1 MLYICLLKKGGVFEA
16 ETKRKLTASMI
27 EHYIERDCEPE
38 QIQSI
43 FCIFKNE
50 KTKEFCQK
58 VVAKI
63 QEIVDEGVAE
73 GRKISDY
80 EYCERIEIQNDYYSN
95 LI

>member
-27 EHYIERDCEPE
+27 QHYIERDCEPE

-43 FCIFKNE
+43 FCILKNE

-58 VVAKI
+58 VIAKI
-63 QEIVDEGVAE
+63 QEIVDEEVAE
-73 GRKISDY
+73 GRKISNQ

>member
-16 ETKRKLTASMI
+16 ETKRQLTASMNQ
-27 EHYIERDCEPE
+27 HYIERDCEPE

-43 FCIFKNE
+43 FCILKNE

-58 VVAKI
+58 FFAKI
-63 QEIVDEGVAE
+63 QEIVDKGVAE
-73 GRKISDY
+73 GRKISNQ

>member
-1 MLYICLLKKGGVFEA
+1 MLYIVVLKKGGVFEA

-27 EHYIERDCEPE
+27 QHYVERDCEPE
-38 QIQSI
+38 EIQSI
-43 FCIFKNE
+43 FCILKNE

-63 QEIVDEGVAE
+63 QEIVDCGVAE
-73 GRKISDY
+73 GRKNSDQ

>member
-1 MLYICLLKKGGVFEA
+1 MLYIVVLKKGGVFEA

-43 FCIFKNE
+43 FCILKNE

-73 GRKISDY
+73 GRKISNQ

>member
-1 MLYICLLKKGGVFEA
+1 MIYICLLKKGGVFEA

-43 FCIFKNE
+43 FCILKNE

-63 QEIVDEGVAE
+63 QEIVDCGVAE
-73 GRKISDY
+73 GRKISNE

>member
-1 MLYICLLKKGGVFEA
+1 MIYIVVLKKVGVFEA
-16 ETKRKLTASMI
+16 ETKRQLTASMI
-27 EHYIERDCEPE
+27 AHYIEQDCEPE

-43 FCIFKNE
+43 FCILKNE

-63 QEIVDEGVAE
+63 QEIVDCGVAE
-73 GRKISDY
+73 GRKISDQ

>member
-1 MLYICLLKKGGVFEA
+1 MIYICLLKKGGVFEA

-27 EHYIERDCEPE
+27 EHYVERDCEPE

-43 FCIFKNE
+43 FCILKNE
-50 KTKEFCQK
+50 KTKEFYQK

-73 GRKISDY
+73 GRKISNQ

>member
-27 EHYIERDCEPE
+27 QHYIERDCEPE

-43 FCIFKNE
+43 FFIFKNE

-73 GRKISDY
+73 GRKISDK

>member
-1 MLYICLLKKGGVFEA
+1 
-16 ETKRKLTASMI
+16 MI
-27 EHYIERDCEPE
+27 EHYIERDCDPE

-50 KTKEFCQK
+50 KTKEFCKK

-73 GRKISDY
+73 GRKISNQ